1 LLFSQNFSHFSKS
14 SYLII
19 RYDGQKNNCKVPTLY
34 ELLEDLQTTT
44 LATTVLCVV
53 CERWCHCMVVNETIF
68 LVYALEELAI
78 SCSSGSIKEGIQAV
92 VIFITSVKLFIT
104 TLTEQRTEYVTITK

>member
-1 LLFSQNFSHFSKS
+1 
-14 SYLII
+14 
-19 RYDGQKNNCKVPTLY
+19 
-34 ELLEDLQTTT
+34 
-44 LATTVLCVV
+44 
-53 CERWCHCMVVNETIF
+53 MVVNETIF

-78 SCSSGSIKEGIQAV
+78 SCSRGSIKEGIQDRVPEAV